1 MQLAA
6 FDAHKMFNELVKD
19 FSLSIFFFFLEG
31 KKSLSILHLVK
42 YRCDDLPEK
51 YLYYFPE

>member
-6 FDAHKMFNELVKD
+6 FDAHKMFNGLVKD
-19 FSLSIFFFFLEG
+19 FSLPISFFFLEG
-31 KKSLSILHLVK
+31 KKSLNILYLAK